1 MIRKQLQGR
10 DFEHLITQTC
20 EDEGMSGRWISRVD
34 VAEEEEVKE
43 VEEDSK
49 EEKSVED
56 RNNKMDERILCDQK
70 FE

>member
-1 MIRKQLQGR
+1 
-10 DFEHLITQTC
+10 
-20 EDEGMSGRWISRVD
+20 MSGRWISRVD